1 MKKTTLK
8 HMKTTPSSC
17 LAKVSLFKEEESKT
31 GDGEQKITISPGKV
45 LGSPKLCSLLMIEA
59 HGASPSTA

>member
-31 GDGEQKITISPGKV
+31 RGW
-45 LGSPKLCSLLMIEA
+45 
-59 HGASPSTA
+59 GAKDNDLTR